1 VEDRTPDP
9 NKDRNDP
16 MVPEYWQLGEDLQ
29 DSIRRAGYE
38 AESVE
43 GIAVDVHDLLQ
54 ASEKIR
60 TSLAPKILLAADP
73 SQREEL
79 RNAIRGLALEFVHI
93 RWHCDA
99 AVDYLDAAVAKL
111 EPRGVSN

>member
-1 VEDRTPDP
+1 MDNRRPDP

-29 DSIRRAGYE
+29 DTIRRAGFE
-38 AESVE
+38 ADVVE

-54 ASEKIR
+54 AAEKIR
-60 TSLAPKILLAADP
+60 TMLGPRVMLATPEERDDLRKIIRELAF
-73 SQREEL
+73 
-79 RNAIRGLALEFVHI
+79 EFDHI

-99 AVDYLDAAVAKL
+99 AVEYLDAAWQKL
-111 EPRGVSN
+111 EPAKAE